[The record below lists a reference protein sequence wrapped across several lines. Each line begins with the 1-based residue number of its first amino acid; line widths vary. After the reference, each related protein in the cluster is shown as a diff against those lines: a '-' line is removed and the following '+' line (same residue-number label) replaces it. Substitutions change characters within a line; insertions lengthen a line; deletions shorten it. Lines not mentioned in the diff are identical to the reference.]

1 MGNNGRD
8 LLLINPWVYD
18 FAAYDLWAKPLGLLY
33 LAALL
38 IKNRWTITY
47 IDCLDVYH
55 PALKILDIKEPRR
68 RPDHRGHFYREEFTK
83 PSPLQSIPR
92 RFYRFGLPPEVF
104 RKALPALPAPRAI
117 LITSGMTYWYQGVHD
132 VIKIVK
138 KAFPRVPVILG
149 GIYATLCAEHAEAN
163 SGADFICKGQGESQI
178 LALLEGLTG
187 VAPCTPSD
195 FNDLDSLP
203 SPAFD
208 LYPHLDYCCCLASRG
223 CPFQCTYCASP
234 LLNPR
239 FVRRDPSQVVEEI
252 GRCVREY
259 GVEDIAFYDDAL
271 LIDGQSAIALLQG
284 IRERGIK
291 ARFHTPNGLHAR
303 GVTEEVAHLM
313 REVGFVTLRLS
324 LETTSQ
330 ERQRTTG
337 GKVST
342 VEFQSAL
349 HNLRQAGYAPGEIG
363 TYVLAGLPGQAR
375 AEVEE
380 TISFVTECGAR
391 PYLAEYSPI
400 PGTPL
405 WQEAVQC
412 SPFDLQGEPLFH
424 NNTILPCRWDGFDWD
439 DLQTLKAMAH
449 RDR

>member
-1 MGNNGRD
+1 LEGKANN

-47 IDCLDVYH
+47 IDCLDFNP
-55 PALKILDIKEPRR
+55 PALKNLRIKEPRR
-68 RPDHRGHFYREEFTK
+68 RADHRGHFCREEVAK

-92 RFYRFGLPPEVF
+92 RFYRFGLPPEAF
-104 RKALPALPAPRAI
+104 KKDLPALPVPRAI

-138 KAFPRVPVILG
+138 EAFPRVPVILG
-149 GIYATLCAEHAEAN
+149 GIYATLCAGHAEAN
-163 SGADFICKGQGESQI
+163 SGADFICKGEGESQI
-178 LALLEGLTG
+178 LELLEGLTG
-187 VAPCTPSD
+187 VAPCTPLD
-195 FNDLDSLP
+195 FNDLNSLP

-208 LYPHLDYCCCLASRG
+208 LYPHLGYCCCLASRG
-223 CPFQCTYCASP
+223 CPFLCTYCASP

-239 FVRRDPSQVVEEI
+239 FIKRDPTQVVEEI
-252 GRCVREY
+252 GRCVVKY

-271 LIDGQSAIALLQG
+271 LIDGQFAIALLQG
-284 IRERGIK
+284 IREKGIK

-330 ERQRTTG
+330 ERQRKTG

-349 HNLRQAGYAPGEIG
+349 HNLRHAGYAPEEIG
-363 TYVLAGLPGQAR
+363 TYVLAGLPGQER
-375 AEVEE
+375 EEVEE
-380 TISFVTECGAR
+380 TIRFVRESGAR

-424 NNTILPCRWDGFDWD
+424 NNTILPCRWEGLGWD
-439 DLQTLKAMAH
+439 DLQALKAMAH
-449 RDR
+449 KDR